1 MLKNRI
7 ATSAIGI
14 PPLVYVALADSLIPI
29 KVLVALI
36 GLFFVIE
43 ISRAEKQRLLFVS
56 VIIYFLWVY
65 VLFTSSNKNSLTPYL
80 VMGSVCVAVILFL
93 SHGLLNIEAR
103 AIGLQCFW
111 ALIPFSSLVFLREFH
126 ISSGNEIFQF
136 TSTSLLLLV
145 FLCVWFGDIA
155 GYAVGKSLGKHPLA
169 PKISPSKT
177 VEGAVGHL
185 VFSLLA
191 GLCFSKLGGVELIY
205 GFYLGLTV
213 GVMGQAG
220 DLFESLWKRKLGTK
234 DSGSILPGHG
244 GFLDRFDS
252 MLFAAPSVY
261 FLFSLL

>member
-1 MLKNRI
+1 VLKNRI

-36 GLFFVIE
+36 GLFFVLE

-80 VMGSVCVAVILFL
+80 VMGCLCVAVILFL

-111 ALIPFSSLVFLREFH
+111 VLIPFSSLVFLRKFH
-126 ISSGNEIFQF
+126 VSSGNELFQF
-136 TSTSLLLLV
+136 TPTSLLLLV

-155 GYAVGKSLGKHPLA
+155 GYVVGKSLGKHPLA
-169 PKISPSKT
+169 PKISPGKT
-177 VEGAVGHL
+177 VEGAVGYL

-191 GLCFSKLGGVELIY
+191 GLCFSRLGGGELIH
-205 GFYLGLTV
+205 GFYVGLTV